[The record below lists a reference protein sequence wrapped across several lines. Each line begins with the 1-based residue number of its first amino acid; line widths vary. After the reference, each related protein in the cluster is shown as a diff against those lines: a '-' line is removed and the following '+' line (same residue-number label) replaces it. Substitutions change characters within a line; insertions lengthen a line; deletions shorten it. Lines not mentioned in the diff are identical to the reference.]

1 VQKTGVGQLLIALS
15 GVIGG
20 LLYSVDWGHSSQLLV
35 RRFRHKVS
43 RIEGVKPVTRYKLP
57 IINTPKCSY

>member
-1 VQKTGVGQLLIALS
+1 LTLRENTRYERSEK
-15 GVIGG
+15 
-20 LLYSVDWGHSSQLLV
+20 VDAI

-57 IINTPKCSY
+57 IIDTLKYSH